1 MNSLKKSTELSENIS
16 ESTRI
21 LSKYPDRIPVIIK
34 TKNQKLAKML
44 KKNKFLVPKDLSIA
58 YLLLSIRKQISMD
71 KSKALFIFCD
81 NTLISGSEMVNVIY
95 NEYKYKHNIK
105 QDSDNF
111 LYLSIEEENTFG
123 QN

>member
-44 KKNKFLVPKDLSIA
+44 KKNKFLVPQDLSIA
-58 YLLLSIRKQISMD
+58 
-71 KSKALFIFCD
+71 
-81 NTLISGSEMVNVIY
+81 
-95 NEYKYKHNIK
+95 
-105 QDSDNF
+105 
-111 LYLSIEEENTFG
+111 
-123 QN
+123 